1 MKRIYLLIITLLLT
15 ATINQESKAD
25 FNEDGLLEVSSDFK
39 LFTSENLKG
48 YTKPLFTTI
57 GQGAQSNLFTVGT
70 YNDSYSIGFDLS
82 LSSTIV
88 PGSQQMY
95 DAQLPLAFGDTTRMD
110 NAIYKDGK
118 IVRNIGGT
126 IEQPTI
132 YGGASNAIYVVSPVN
147 GGDPADSIYKTIAF
161 NEGNNISTMA
171 SLPALQLIFGLP
183 TRTELRFRYLGAPIG
198 DEMYNHIAIS
208 ANQEIDKWFDMFE
221 EIEDMGLALHASYQF
236 MTLAE
241 SIDMNSWA
249 VGVHFSKGFGD
260 GLSVYSGIQLE
271 DISGQ
276 FSMVRENGYDAD
288 YYDETGE
295 NLRAFGNVPT
305 DKQQAFV
312 DHVAA
317 RDEVKNNPYE
327 EVRLLKPLSFDI
339 ETFTNW
345 RILVGGAYE
354 YGVVEFHLDLG
365 YASQMFVNGGIRF
378 RFKEWKTELDE
389 VDESTPLS
397 N

>member
-1 MKRIYLLIITLLLT
+1 MRKINLLLIALLLT
-15 ATINQESKAD
+15 ATLHQESKAD
-25 FNEDGLLEVSSDFK
+25 FNEDGLLEVSSDFR

-48 YTKPLFTTI
+48 FTKPLFTTI

-82 LSSTIV
+82 LSSTII

-95 DAQLPLAFGDTTRMD
+95 NAVLPKAFGDTSIMD
-110 NAIYKDGK
+110 NAIYKNGK
-118 IVRNIGGT
+118 VVRNIGGS

-132 YGGASNAIYVVSPVN
+132 YGGASNAIYVVAPVR
-147 GGDPADSIYKTIAF
+147 GGDPADSIYKSIAF
-161 NEGNNISTMA
+161 NEGNNITTMA

-183 TRTELRFRYLGAPIG
+183 TRTEVRFRYLGAPIG

-208 ANQEIDKWFDMFE
+208 ANQQIDRWFDMFE

-241 SIDMNSWA
+241 TIDMNSWA

-260 GLSVYSGIQLE
+260 GWSIYSGLQLE
-271 DISGQ
+271 DLSGQ
-276 FSMVRENGYDAD
+276 FNMVRENGYDAD
-288 YYDETGE
+288 YYDEATGK
-295 NLRAFGNVPT
+295 NLKSFNDVPAA
-305 DKQQAFV
+305 KQQAYQ
-312 DHVAA
+312 DHLVA
-317 RDEVKNNPYE
+317 RDDVKNNPYE

-339 ETFTNW
+339 ETFTSW
-345 RILVGGAYE
+345 RVLVGGAYE

-378 RFKEWKTELDE
+378 RFKEWKDYLEE
-389 VDESTPLS
+389 ESKP
-397 N
+397 